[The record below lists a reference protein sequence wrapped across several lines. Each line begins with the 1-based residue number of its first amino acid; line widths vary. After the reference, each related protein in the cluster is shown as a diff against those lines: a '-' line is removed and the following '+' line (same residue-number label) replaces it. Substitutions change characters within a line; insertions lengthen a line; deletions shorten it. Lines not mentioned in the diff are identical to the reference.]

1 MQGETITPLHLQ
13 ENNGNVKMSSKKIFK
28 YLVLFYTCLTVG
40 YSVACAENKTIIE
53 IDPFVSKDY
62 IKAPEAM
69 CKYEGI
75 AAGCDQLI
83 ITLYRKNDNI
93 IHPAKEDIL
102 HLPEIINI
110 IKQESGRLIGQIRD
124 LAILQIEVKPADKLL
139 KLKRKLESSGYVKN
153 ITFNKPAEF
162 I

>member
-1 MQGETITPLHLQ
+1 MIA
-13 ENNGNVKMSSKKIFK
+13 KKILK
-28 YLVLFYTCLTVG
+28 YLILIYTCLTVG

-62 IKAPEAM
+62 IKAPESM
-69 CKYEGI
+69 CKYEGS
-75 AAGCDQLI
+75 AAGCDQLM

-93 IHPAKEDIL
+93 IHPTKEDIL

-110 IKQESGRLIGQIRD
+110 IKQEGGHLVGQIRD

-139 KLKRKLESSGYVKN
+139 ELKRKLESSGYIKYV
-153 ITFNKPAEF
+153 TFNKPAKF
-162 I
+162 L